1 MEWRLLLL
9 RHPNKRIV
17 LQLHYHCTNWSW
29 SWQTVWQWKWGRLNC
44 ADISYSFWEASIRRR
59 NLLKNY
65 QWCFSQWWKL
75 RVTDQG
81 EFELP
86 SPPWRPNFAERAC
99 TLFILEPS
107 IDHVTK
113 SRSSTVVFPPKFETN
128 QPNHACDLY
137 VYNWV
142 LLYFQSKI
150 KICELASR
158 TCHDLIYIIN
168 CEIDR
173 AKKVFKSHS
182 KVFVLNMHI
191 IRYPPDS
198 PLLFLHQFSMFRYF
212 PLKGVKLSKFHFHW
226 HILGVHEHGLL
237 AANWIC
243 SARGWHWL
251 SLGLFTWGWGTLGR
265 WGNPPKWGNLPVH
278 IISFF
283 IVITYTW

>member
-1 MEWRLLLL
+1 MMEWRLLLL

-29 SWQTVWQWKWGRLNC
+29 SWQTVWQWKWGRLKC
-44 ADISYSFWEASIRRR
+44 ADISFSFWEASIRRR
-59 NLLKNY
+59 NVLKKLPVMF
-65 QWCFSQWWKL
+65 FSLMKITNHGSRRIWTSQSATTPQLCW
-75 RVTDQG
+75 
-81 EFELP
+81 P
-86 SPPWRPNFAERAC
+86 CC
-99 TLFILEPS
+99 TLLPS

-173 AKKVFKSHS
+173 AKKVFKVTQ
-182 KVFVLNMHI
+182 K
-191 IRYPPDS
+191 Y
-198 PLLFLHQFSMFRYF
+198 
-212 PLKGVKLSKFHFHW
+212 
-226 HILGVHEHGLL
+226 
-237 AANWIC
+237 
-243 SARGWHWL
+243 
-251 SLGLFTWGWGTLGR
+251 
-265 WGNPPKWGNLPVH
+265 
-278 IISFF
+278 SFW
-283 IVITYTW
+283 TCT

>member
-1 MEWRLLLL
+1 MFCSCIITVPIDPGVGKQFDNESEVGWTVPISHSRFERL
-9 RHPNKRIV
+9 RFV
-17 LQLHYHCTNWSW
+17 GVMYW
-29 SWQTVWQWKWGRLNC
+29 
-44 ADISYSFWEASIRRR
+44 
-59 NLLKNY
+59 KNY
-65 QWCFSQWWKL
+65 QWCFSHWWKL
-75 RVTDQG
+75 RITDQG

-86 SPPWRPNFAERAC
+86 SRPRHPNFADRAAP
-99 TLFILEPS
+99 LFILEPL

-168 CEIDR
+168 CEINR
-173 AKKVFKSHS
+173 AKKVFKVTQKYSS
-182 KVFVLNMHI
+182 VLNMHI

-198 PLLFLHQFSMFRYF
+198 PLLFLHKFSMFRYF
-212 PLKGVKLSKFHFHW
+212 PLKGGKFSKFHFYW
-226 HILGVHEHGLL
+226 HILGVHVHGLS
-237 AANWIC
+237 AENWIR
-243 SARGWHWL
+243 SARVDLHG
-251 SLGLFTWGWGTLGR
+251 GRGTLGR

-283 IVITYTW
+283 ILITYTW

>member
-1 MEWRLLLL
+1 MFCSCIITLPIDPGVGKQFDNESEVGWTVPISHTRFERL
-9 RHPNKRIV
+9 RFVGVI
-17 LQLHYHCTNWSW
+17 Y
-29 SWQTVWQWKWGRLNC
+29 
-44 ADISYSFWEASIRRR
+44 
-59 NLLKNY
+59 LKNY

-86 SPPWRPNFAERAC
+86 SSPWRPNFAERTC

-113 SRSSTVVFPPKFETN
+113 SCSSTVVFPPKFETN

-173 AKKVFKSHS
+173 AKKVFKVTQ
-182 KVFVLNMHI
+182 K
-191 IRYPPDS
+191 Y
-198 PLLFLHQFSMFRYF
+198 
-212 PLKGVKLSKFHFHW
+212 
-226 HILGVHEHGLL
+226 
-237 AANWIC
+237 
-243 SARGWHWL
+243 
-251 SLGLFTWGWGTLGR
+251 
-265 WGNPPKWGNLPVH
+265 
-278 IISFF
+278 SFW
-283 IVITYTW
+283 TCT